1 MDKYIPIISAIT
13 ALLAIIIG
21 PFVTLYIARRQIK
34 SNVLLPNR
42 QKWIN
47 TLRDELSNY
56 LAIMART
63 AGATASRTDDQAY
76 LRTCI
81 EDLCRSES
89 KIQLLLNPK
98 KDDHI
103 ALIALLKKAAC
114 LFTGDLD
121 VNHRLDN

>member
-1 MDKYIPIISAIT
+1 M
-13 ALLAIIIG
+13 
-21 PFVTLYIARRQIK
+21 TLYIARRQIK
-34 SNVLLPNR
+34 SNVLYPNR

-47 TLRDELSNY
+47 TLRDEISNY

-98 KDDHI
+98 ENDHV
-103 ALIALLKKAAC
+103 ALIALLKKASKSVWYLNYDKKDSFPEDMNPDFAI
-114 LFTGDLD
+114 
-121 VNHRLDN
+121 VISKKAKI